1 MFLLG
6 KIASSALTL
15 PYSKAAKERV
25 FNDKKNKTE
34 LRPNLDYLNC

>member
-25 FNDKKNKTE
+25 FNDKKIK
-34 LRPNLDYLNC
+34 LSLDLTWII